1 MGLWKEGRW
10 EWQWRWR
17 RNLFVWEHSLLQEMV
32 VEIEQVKI
40 KHDMQDSWFWKH
52 DKRGVY
58 TIKSAYR
65 YLNASFQH
73 RMAFDFKLMW
83 NKQVPLKVSA
93 FAWKAT
99 QDCLPT
105 KANLARRGLLP
116 MGQDSKCIFCG
127 QHEDNADY
135 LLFSCNE
142 SRKVWALCY
151 SWWGIEVA
159 ANGNCNGHLL
169 QHIGL
174 ISKGMLSNV
183 WPVIWFAMV
192 WPLWLRQNQRIFKK
206 EDSSNGEVLNL
217 IKYRTLS
224 WIKARSRIDLTKEL
238 WHNNPRE
245 ASLKLAF
252 VFKFGIG

>member
-1 MGLWKEGRW
+1 
-10 EWQWRWR
+10 
-17 RNLFVWEHSLLQEMV
+17 MV
-32 VEIEQVKI
+32 IEIEQVKI

-58 TIKSAYR
+58 TVKSAYR

-73 RMAFDFKLMW
+73 QMAFDFKLMW

-99 QDCLPT
+99 QDRLPT
-105 KANLARRGLLP
+105 KANLARRGLLS
-116 MGQDSKCIFCG
+116 MGQDSKCISYG
-127 QHEDNADY
+127 QHEENADH

-142 SRKVWALCY
+142 SWKVWTLCY

-174 ISKGMLSNV
+174 IPKGVLSKV
-183 WPVIWFAMV
+183 WAVIWFATV
-192 WPLWLRQNQRIFKK
+192 WSLWL
-206 EDSSNGEVLNL
+206 
-217 IKYRTLS
+217 
-224 WIKARSRIDLTKEL
+224 
-238 WHNNPRE
+238 
-245 ASLKLAF
+245 
-252 VFKFGIG
+252 